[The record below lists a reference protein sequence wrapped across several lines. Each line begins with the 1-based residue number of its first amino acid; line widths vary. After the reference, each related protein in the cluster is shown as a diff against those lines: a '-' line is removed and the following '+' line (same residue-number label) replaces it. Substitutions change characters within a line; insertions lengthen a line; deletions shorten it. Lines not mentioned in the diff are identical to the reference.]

1 MPANPYEQL
10 GREKKARR
18 LAKVMRIAGANSTTI
33 GDLLDGPWMQAAT
46 LAGVKVPS
54 AETRLVVA
62 MVLRE
67 MESQDAQA
75 MEFGI

>member
-1 MPANPYEQL
+1 MSNPYETM

-18 LAKVMRIAGANSTTI
+18 LALKLRAAGAHSTTI
-33 GDLLDGPWMQAAT
+33 GKLPDGPWMQAAT

-67 MESQDAQA
+67 MESQDAAIQEQSA
-75 MEFGI
+75 